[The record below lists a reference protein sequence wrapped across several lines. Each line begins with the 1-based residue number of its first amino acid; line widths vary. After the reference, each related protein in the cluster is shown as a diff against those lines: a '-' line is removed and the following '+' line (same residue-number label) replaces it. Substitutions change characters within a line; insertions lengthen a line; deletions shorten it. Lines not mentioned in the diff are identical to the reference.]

1 MTGIVFQVDTSRV
14 LAILANEI
22 YDSPL
27 AMLRENL
34 QNAYDAVRQRF
45 AADGSLGEGGRIMV
59 KIQDRMISITDNGIG
74 MNEETLRENFW
85 KAGSSGKRSENAR
98 RAGVVGTFGI
108 GAMANFGV
116 CTALQVVTRAIGQTT
131 VLRSVAELAS
141 LQIGEECISF
151 EAIDSDHDFG
161 TTIIATLDDQSAI
174 SERQAIDYLRP
185 YVRMLPLPVSV
196 NGTVIS
202 GDRIES
208 FVDSRNFSTIASKAW
223 TDNVVTAT
231 FATSVDPNA
240 QVLVHVTDIRTG
252 GQDVDGSMVLLQG
265 SGQLMGLRSFF
276 GLAPIPVAGHYRF
289 GGFANLSFLHPT
301 AGREALSRDSIEQ
314 VNRLITLAEY
324 AASEAVGMSPLADRS
339 NALLSWI
346 IPYNRYDLAAH
357 VTIGTHP
364 GSQTVTLG
372 ELKDKI
378 GSHKY
383 LYYAGTASN
392 IINTFANESCTVLQV
407 SQNNPRRRVQTHY
420 ISEVL
425 NISPVPASAQITKVY
440 NTKDLPI
447 AEVAFLLK
455 VASTIRDDY
464 LIPAVEVQ
472 FAEIS
477 HSVTV
482 LVEKIGETPR
492 ISISKTSAVIA
503 PLLGVYKTAYEL
515 FEQFIKDYVRV
526 NIYPSIQSYVPSSTK
541 GGVDAL
547 HKLLLKNRELY
558 RYEQSDRG
566 EVEGILGEALAGE
579 KSFAQV
585 IREARFKR
593 RPQTQRVSAEQVGR
607 IETELPGIEETPVY
621 FPQSEADADNGEYD
635 AAPPIIRD
643 TVKSE
648 MKILTTSEHYPLLN
662 NFTMFLG
669 LSDKLMNSEAEF
681 FRRPHTTR
689 IIWGG
694 QRVVY
699 IFTEET
705 ETLSLY
711 YDIELKGQIQKS
723 KTGGSM
729 FPTTTIVTNGRVFIP
744 IPETLIENF
753 QVGNTPKEFFV
764 RFDILSGRT
773 AEQVHND

>member
-45 AADGSLGEGGRIMV
+45 AADGSLTEGGRILV
-59 KIQDRMISITDNGIG
+59 TIEDRTISITDNGIG
-74 MNEETLRENFW
+74 MTEETLRENFW
-85 KAGSSGKRSENAR
+85 KAGSSGKRSDKAR
-98 RAGVVGTFGI
+98 KAGVVGTFGI

-116 CTALQVVTRAIGQTT
+116 CSGLQVVTRAIGQNK
-131 VLRSVAELAS
+131 VFRSTAELAS

-151 EAIDSDHDFG
+151 EAISSDHDFG
-161 TTIIATLDDQSAI
+161 TTITATLDDQSAI
-174 SERQAIDYLRP
+174 SVKQAIDYLSP
-185 YVRMLPLPVSV
+185 YVRMLPVPVLV
-196 NGTVIS
+196 NGTLIS
-202 GDRIES
+202 GDKIDS
-208 FVDSRNFSTIASKAW
+208 FVDSRGFSLLATMAW
-223 TDNVVTAT
+223 TDKVVTAT

-240 QVLVHVTDIRTG
+240 QAHVHVTNVSIG
-252 GQDVDGSMVLLQG
+252 GQDIDGSMILVQG
-265 SGQLMGLRSFF
+265 SGQLMGLRSYF
-276 GLAPIPVAGHYRF
+276 GLAPVPAAGHYRF

-314 VNRLITLAEY
+314 VNRLIFLAEY
-324 AASEAVGMSPLADRS
+324 AASDAISRSPLADRS

-346 IPYNRYDLAAH
+346 IPHKRYDLAKN
-357 VTIGTHP
+357 VTIGSHP
-364 GSQTVTLG
+364 GSQILTLG
-372 ELKDKI
+372 ELKETIDK
-378 GSHKY
+378 HNY
-383 LYYAGTASN
+383 LYYAGTVSS
-392 IINTFANESCTVLQV
+392 IINTFANENCTVLQV
-407 SQNNPRRRVQTHY
+407 SQNNPRRRVQTTY
-420 ISEVL
+420 VSEIL
-425 NISPVPASAQITKVY
+425 KINPVPASAQIIKTYQAKE
-440 NTKDLPI
+440 LSLI
-447 AEVAFLLK
+447 ELAFLLK

-464 LIPAVEVQ
+464 LMPAVEVH
-472 FAEIS
+472 FADIS
-477 HSVTV
+477 HNVTV
-482 LVEKIGETPR
+482 LAQKIGETHR
-492 ISISKTSAVIA
+492 ILISRSSAVIA

-515 FEQFIKDYVRV
+515 FDPFIKDYVRV
-526 NIYPSIQSYVPSSTK
+526 NIYPSIQVYVPSSTK
-541 GGVDAL
+541 GGVEAL

-558 RYEQSDRG
+558 RYEQSDQG
-566 EVEGILGEALAGE
+566 EVEGILGEALADE
-579 KSFAQV
+579 KSFERV
-585 IREARFKR
+585 ISEVRFKR
-593 RPQTQRVSAEQVGR
+593 RPQSQRVSAEQVGR
-607 IETELPGIEETPVY
+607 IETELPGIGETLLDFQPD
-621 FPQSEADADNGEYD
+621 PDLDDGEYD
-635 AAPPIIRD
+635 ASPPIIRD
-643 TVKSE
+643 TVKSQ
-648 MKILTTSEHYPLLN
+648 MKILTTNEHYPLLN

-729 FPTTTIVTNGRVFIP
+729 FPTTTIVTDGRVFIP
-744 IPETLIENF
+744 IPDILTENF

-764 RFDILSGRT
+764 RFDILSGGISANMR
-773 AEQVHND
+773 DS

>member
-45 AADGSLGEGGRIMV
+45 AADGSLTEGGRILV
-59 KIQDRMISITDNGIG
+59 TIEDRTISITDNGIG
-74 MNEETLRENFW
+74 MTEEILRENFW
-85 KAGSSGKRSENAR
+85 KAGSSGKRSDNAR
-98 RAGVVGTFGI
+98 KAGVVGTFGI

-116 CTALQVVTRAIGQTT
+116 CSALQVVTRAIGQNK
-131 VLRSVAELAS
+131 VLRSAAELAS

-151 EAIDSDHDFG
+151 GAIESDHDFG
-161 TTIIATLDDQSAI
+161 TTITAIMDDQSAI
-174 SERQAIDYLRP
+174 SEKQAIDYLRP
-185 YVRMLPLPVSV
+185 YVRMLPVPVSL
-196 NGTVIS
+196 NGTLIS
-202 GDRIES
+202 GDKIDS
-208 FVDSRNFSTIASKAW
+208 FVDSRSFSPLATMAW
-223 TDNVVTAT
+223 TDKVVTAT

-240 QVLVHVTDIRTG
+240 QALVHVTNIEIG
-252 GQDVDGSMVLLQG
+252 GQRVDGSMILLQG
-265 SGQLMGLRSFF
+265 SGQLMGLRSYF
-276 GLAPIPVAGHYRF
+276 GLAPVPAAGHYRF

-314 VNRLITLAEY
+314 VNRLIILAEY
-324 AASEAVGMSPLADRS
+324 AASEAIGKSPLADRS

-346 IPYNRYDLAAH
+346 TPYNRYDLAKN
-357 VTIGTHP
+357 VTIGSHP
-364 GSQTVTLG
+364 GSQIVTLG
-372 ELKDKI
+372 QLEAEI
-378 GSHKY
+378 GGHNY
-383 LYYAGTASN
+383 LYYTGTASS

-420 ISEVL
+420 ISEIL
-425 NISPVPASAQITKVY
+425 KINPVPASAQIIKTYEAKELSL
-440 NTKDLPI
+440 T
-447 AEVAFLLK
+447 EMAFLLK
-455 VASTIRDDY
+455 VGSTIRDDY
-464 LIPAVEVQ
+464 LIPVVEVH
-472 FAEIS
+472 FADIS

-492 ISISKTSAVIA
+492 ISISRTSAVIA

-515 FEQFIKDYVRV
+515 FDQFIKDYVRV
-526 NIYPSIQSYVPSSTK
+526 NIYPSIQFYVPSSTK
-541 GGVDAL
+541 GGVEAL
-547 HKLLLKNRELY
+547 HRLLLKNRELY
-558 RYEQSDRG
+558 RYEQSDQG
-566 EVEGILGEALAGE
+566 EVEGILGEALVDE
-579 KSFAQV
+579 KSFELV
-585 IREARFKR
+585 IREVRFKR
-593 RPQTQRVSAEQVGR
+593 KPQTQRVSAEQVGR
-607 IETELPGIEETPVY
+607 IETELPGIGETPLDFQPDPDV
-621 FPQSEADADNGEYD
+621 DDGGYD

-643 TVKSE
+643 TVKSQ
-648 MKILTTSEHYPLLN
+648 MKILTTNEHYPLLN

-729 FPTTTIVTNGRVFIP
+729 FPTTTIVTDGRVFIP
-744 IPETLIENF
+744 IPDVLTENF

-764 RFDILSGRT
+764 RFDILSGGMSEGAR
-773 AEQVHND
+773 

>member
-45 AADGSLGEGGRIMV
+45 AADGSLIEGGRILV
-59 KIQDRMISITDNGIG
+59 TIEDRIISITDNGIG

-85 KAGSSGKRSENAR
+85 KAGSSGKRSDNAR
-98 RAGVVGTFGI
+98 KAGVVGTFGI

-116 CTALQVVTRAIGQTT
+116 CSALQVVTRAIGQNE
-131 VLRSVAELAS
+131 VLRSAAELAS

-151 EAIDSDHDFG
+151 ETIESDHDFG
-161 TTIIATLDDQSAI
+161 TTITAALDDQNAI
-174 SERQAIDYLRP
+174 SEKQAIDYLRP
-185 YVRMLPLPVSV
+185 YVRMLPVPVSV
-196 NGTVIS
+196 NGTLIS
-202 GDRIES
+202 GEKIGS
-208 FVDSRNFSTIASKAW
+208 FVDSRNFSSLATKAW
-223 TDNVVTAT
+223 TDKVVTAT

-240 QVLVHVTDIRTG
+240 QALVHVTEIKIG
-252 GQDVDGSMVLLQG
+252 GQHVDGSMVLLQG
-265 SGQLMGLRSFF
+265 SGQLMGLRSYF
-276 GLAPIPVAGHYRF
+276 GLAPVPAAGHYRF

-324 AASEAVGMSPLADRS
+324 AASDAIGRSPLADRS

-346 IPYNRYDLAAH
+346 IPNNRYDLAEN
-357 VTIGTHP
+357 VTIGAHP
-364 GSQTVTLG
+364 GSQIVTLG
-372 ELKDKI
+372 ELKEKMEE
-378 GSHKY
+378 HNY
-383 LYYAGTASN
+383 LYYAGTVSSV
-392 IINTFANESCTVLQV
+392 INTFANESCTVLQV

-420 ISEVL
+420 VSEVL
-425 NISPVPASAQITKVY
+425 KIKPVPASAQIVKTFEAKE
-440 NTKDLPI
+440 LSL
-447 AEVAFLLK
+447 AEMAFLLK
-455 VASTIRDDY
+455 VGSTIRDDY
-464 LIPAVEVQ
+464 LMPAVEVH
-472 FAEIS
+472 FADIS
-477 HSVTV
+477 HNVTV
-482 LVEKIGETPR
+482 LVEKIGEIPR
-492 ISISKTSAVIA
+492 ISISRTSAVIV
-503 PLLGVYKTAYEL
+503 PLLGVYRTAYEL
-515 FEQFIKDYVRV
+515 FDQFIKDYVRV

-541 GGVDAL
+541 GGVEAL
-547 HKLLLKNRELY
+547 HRLLLKNRELY
-558 RYEQSDRG
+558 RYEQSDQG
-566 EVEGILGEALAGE
+566 EVEGILGEALVDE
-579 KSFAQV
+579 KSLARV
-585 IREARFKR
+585 MREVRFKR
-593 RPQTQRVSAEQVGR
+593 KPQSQRVSAEQVGR
-607 IETELPGIEETPVY
+607 IETELPGIDETPVEL
-621 FPQSEADADNGEYD
+621 FQMVADMDNGEYD

-729 FPTTTIVTNGRVFIP
+729 FPTTTIVTDGRVFIP
-744 IPETLIENF
+744 IPDVLTENF

-764 RFDILSGRT
+764 RFDILSGGI
-773 AEQVHND
+773 